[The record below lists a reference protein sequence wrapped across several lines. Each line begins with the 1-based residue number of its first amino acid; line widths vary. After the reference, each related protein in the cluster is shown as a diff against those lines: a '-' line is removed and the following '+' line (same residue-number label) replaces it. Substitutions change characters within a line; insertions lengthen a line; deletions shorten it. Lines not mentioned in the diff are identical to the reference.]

1 MGAQQLMLLAVLL
14 FSFCSPASFSLIS
27 NNLVSEKIQDNSI
40 YVNAVRGGGGGGG
53 GSGGVQEGG
62 DGGQA
67 NSSPQGGGN
76 GVVPV
81 YAAGAAAGQRRNHK
95 GAASTY
101 NTCWKWRFAI
111 LIATS
116 ASLLHITRR

>member
-1 MGAQQLMLLAVLL
+1 MITCTFSCRLCVVL
-14 FSFCSPASFSLIS
+14 S
-27 NNLVSEKIQDNSI
+27 VEKIQDNSI

-53 GSGGVQEGG
+53 GGQEAG

-67 NSSPQGGGN
+67 NSSPQGGGT

-95 GAASTY
+95 GAASTC

-116 ASLLHITRR
+116 AFLLLHITRR